1 MYMYSS
7 GAEIYLRPY
16 YFTNSVSKHTI
27 FWIACLFWQ
36 LKIMQSVMENIK
48 AGEKNLFLNFIII
61 LWTINLTKNLTE
73 HWTKEYVLVI
83 KFTKQMK
90 FDFKKYQYYL
100 YQITVQTLN
109 SIELPIWISKHII
122 FMTIYCIFVSAD
134 LRKYT

>member
-1 MYMYSS
+1 MYTS